1 MAANLLFLQSH
12 QIMNGLCRDGIRTN
26 VSEQEADLYLLK
38 SIPKGL
44 HVHRCAPLF
53 GSLQDSISIYIYYEY
68 KHMLLKLCMN
78 KCRMYRR
85 LAKNFQAAFPGW
97 QQKKPCLPSTSRN
110 STTALGSHRQTSVP
124 ILLMEKPI
132 PRSVAFKANTSKT
145 SHGFCVRYDA
155 NSQNCGGIL

>member
-12 QIMNGLCRDGIRTN
+12 QIMHGLCRDGICTN
-26 VSEQEADLYLLK
+26 ASEQEADLYLLK

-53 GSLQDSISIYIYYEY
+53 GSLRDSISIYIFYEY

-85 LAKNFQAAFPGW
+85 LAENFQAVFPGW
-97 QQKKPCLPSTSRN
+97 EQKKSCLPSTSRN
-110 STTALGSHRQTSVP
+110 STTALGSQVDICPYT
-124 ILLMEKPI
+124 
-132 PRSVAFKANTSKT
+132 FDGKT
-145 SHGFCVRYDA
+145 HSMLGSIQ
-155 NSQNCGGIL
+155 SQRF